1 MSGKRNLPFIIGVI
15 LGILMMAA
23 AAGAVTGHNPV
34 RLVSASL
41 LSEEDPVTGEEPA
54 ECPVD
59 PGQEPPSE
67 DGTTPEDPFGEA
79 TALEEEP
86 SEPPSEDGTT
96 PEDPSEDEPADCP
109 DDGTEDPADGTE
121 DPVDGTEDSPDEGSP
136 EDQAEGEDEDGQ
148 GPERFTEGCVLPDGS
163 PFEGNHGQ
171 YVSAW
176 AHSDPSTARDAAH
189 SPCGKPVQ
197 AVHQDTEGDD
207 EGDEG
212 VEAQSGDQE
221 SHGRS
226 GEAHGRSGEAP
237 GHGGPHPGRG
247 PKHGHP

>member
-1 MSGKRNLPFIIGVI
+1 MSGKRNLPFVIGVI

-34 RLVSASL
+34 RLVSASF

-67 DGTTPEDPFGEA
+67 DGI
-79 TALEEEP
+79 
-86 SEPPSEDGTT
+86 T
-96 PEDPSEDEPADCP
+96 PEDPSEDESADCP

-121 DPVDGTEDSPDEGSP
+121 DPADGTEDSP
-136 EDQAEGEDEDGQ
+136 EDQAEGEEEDGQ

-163 PFEGNHGQ
+163 PLEGNHGQ

-207 EGDEG
+207 EGDDEG
-212 VEAQSGDQE
+212 VEAESGDRE
-221 SHGRS
+221 S
-226 GEAHGRSGEAP
+226 HGRSGEAP